1 MAFLAAEARL
11 GRTARLLSQ
20 REEKLLVAARIGR
33 FVGEGLIGDS
43 EWWILWRGGWGRGFG
58 REAFGLV
65 RPVRVRGLVL
75 GGPVCRQACTLPF
88 LFWCLL
94 YSCRRANWP

>member
-1 MAFLAAEARL
+1 M

-75 GGPVCRQACTLPF
+75 GGPVCRQACTNGR
-88 LFWCLL
+88 
-94 YSCRRANWP
+94 YQS

>member
-1 MAFLAAEARL
+1 M
-11 GRTARLLSQ
+11 LSQ

-58 REAFGLV
+58 REAFVLV
-65 RPVRVRGLVL
+65 RPVRVRVWSR
-75 GGPVCRQACTLPF
+75 GPAAF
-88 LFWCLL
+88 LAFRLA
-94 YSCRRANWP
+94 SIDRKKRRDL